1 MLLTFI
7 LAAFGW
13 ILFRSQSIGEA
24 ATFIGGI
31 FTGGIAGANFPMR
44 TISFV
49 ALMLLVEWLQRNREH
64 GLAMEGVHS
73 GVIRYVCYLAVLAMI
88 LLFGVF
94 NETFIYF
101 QF

>member
-7 LAAFGW
+7 LAALGW

-24 ATFIGGI
+24 VDFFSGMFCGGLADI
-31 FTGGIAGANFPMR
+31 SIPKR
-44 TISFV
+44 TLVFV
-49 ALMLLVEWLQRNREH
+49 VILTVVEWLQRNREH
-64 GLAMEGVHS
+64 GLSMEGVRS
-73 GVIRYVCYLAVLAMI
+73 GVIRYTCYLAVLALIFM
-88 LLFGVF
+88 FGVF